1 MIDLHTAMVLAAGQ
15 GTRMRPLSE
24 SVPKPL
30 LPLAGKP
37 LLAHILDRL
46 EEAGVERAVVNA
58 HHLAEQVEAACA
70 ARRHPRCEVTVE
82 PVLRGTGGGVLGALP
97 RLQALAAEAVATGGM
112 TAGMGPVEGAE
123 GALFTEGPW
132 PFAVVNGDSY
142 WLNGPR
148 PALRRMA
155 ERFEV
160 GEMDGLLLLARSAT
174 VEAEVGIGDFAMDPL
189 GRLRRPKE
197 FEVVPYTF
205 AGVQLLHPR
214 LFRDAPE
221 GAFSLNRLYDRAI
234 EAGRLWGLV
243 HDGAWFHL
251 STPADLDHA
260 EERLARGLVR
270 FF

>member
-1 MIDLHTAMVLAAGQ
+1 MIDLRTAMVLAAGQ

-30 LPLAGKP
+30 LRLAGQP
-37 LLAHILDRL
+37 LLTHILDRL
-46 EEAGVERAVVNA
+46 EEAGVERVVVNA
-58 HHLAEQVEAACA
+58 HHLAEQVEAACV
-70 ARRHPRCEVTVE
+70 ARETPRCEVIVE

-97 RLQALAAEAVATGGM
+97 RLQALAAESQARAL
-112 TAGMGPVEGAE
+112 AAEGVPAE

-148 PALRRMA
+148 PALRRLA
-155 ERFEV
+155 ERFEA

-174 VEAEVGIGDFAMDPL
+174 AEAEVGIGDFAMDPL

-205 AGVQLLHPR
+205 AGVQILHPR
-214 LFRDAPE
+214 LFRDPPE
-221 GAFSLNRLYDRAI
+221 GDANGAFSLNRLYDRAI

-251 STPADLDHA
+251 SRPADLDHA
-260 EERLARGLVR
+260 EERLAQGLVR